1 MVMKNGEVN
10 VDDITDLYEDDDE
23 DADYN
28 AEEIDDSNEDD
39 AGYEDEEYDD
49 NPEICIGKIFDTPL
63 GVAEAYKKYAK
74 SLGFAMRKKTQRK
87 NTQGILRSV
96 TYSCNR
102 QGKFKSRYFK
112 PARPS
117 KTYRCG
123 WLASVTARLNN
134 DDKWEVSQFF
144 VKHNHPINVENA
156 RHYRC
161 HGFISPPHQSKLNS
175 HNNSYPPLIE
185 SYPSLQPKTTVINH
199 TDGRTVNLLLVEGTI

>member
-1 MVMKNGEVN
+1 ME
-10 VDDITDLYEDDDE
+10 
-23 DADYN
+23 
-28 AEEIDDSNEDD
+28 
-39 AGYEDEEYDD
+39 YEDEEYDE
-49 NPEICIGKIFDTPL
+49 NPEISIGKIFDTPL
-63 GVAEAYKKYAK
+63 EVDEAYRKYAK

-96 TYSCNR
+96 TYCCNR
-102 QGKFKSRYFK
+102 QGKFKSRSFK

-123 WLASVTARLNN
+123 CLASTARLNN

-161 HGFISPPHQSKLNS
+161 HRFISPHVKHRILNNDQSGTKAA
-175 HNNSYPPLIE
+175 
-185 SYPSLQPKTTVINH
+185 KTFQSVSNEHGGISAKGERPWMIT
-199 TDGRTVNLLLVEGTI
+199 LLVQAFCKKVLCYWEAFVNIFR